1 MQFAKRV
8 LARLNMPYPLGF
20 VTVGGETCVIA
31 STEDRGPVVLASP
44 PFERAEEILPGP
56 GGSMALVE
64 DPETPG
70 ELYAIMGCFP
80 GYRFQTGSIH
90 RLRGEAVG
98 REGGWVSSKILDLPF
113 AHRIGFVDRA
123 GTRSLLAA
131 SLAADKSDPADWSRP
146 GSVYACAV
154 PRHDGERWQLVP
166 ILEGIHRNHGFLVTR
181 FKGKRSVLVAGA
193 EGMFM
198 TDLDQPGDSWVF
210 TRVLREEISEIAVFD
225 IDGDGQDELITIEPF
240 HGNRLCVYAPA
251 PGRWRK
257 AWEGELDFGHCLLA
271 GNLDGAPAILVSN
284 RAGGRDL
291 LLFRFARGLSQPT
304 RVVVDPGAGA
314 ANMLILSRAG
324 GDLVFSTNQ
333 SAGEIAVYQAA
344 P

>member
-8 LARLNMPYPLGF
+8 LARVNMPYPLGF

-64 DPETPG
+64 DPEAPG

-98 REGGWVSSKILDLPF
+98 RKGGWVSSKILDLPF

-146 GSVYACAV
+146 GSVYACPV
-154 PRHDGERWQLVP
+154 PGTTGSGGSLSPSSKGSIATTDSSSPGSWERD
-166 ILEGIHRNHGFLVTR
+166 
-181 FKGKRSVLVAGA
+181 RS
-193 EGMFM
+193 
-198 TDLDQPGDSWVF
+198 W
-210 TRVLREEISEIAVFD
+210 
-225 IDGDGQDELITIEPF
+225 
-240 HGNRLCVYAPA
+240 
-251 PGRWRK
+251 
-257 AWEGELDFGHCLLA
+257 
-271 GNLDGAPAILVSN
+271 
-284 RAGGRDL
+284 
-291 LLFRFARGLSQPT
+291 
-304 RVVVDPGAGA
+304 
-314 ANMLILSRAG
+314 
-324 GDLVFSTNQ
+324 
-333 SAGEIAVYQAA
+333 
-344 P
+344 